1 MVFSLSLHLREKAVA
16 KIEIRPDT
24 IRTDVWWLYWV
35 EREEVVGRID
45 QEPSGSCT
53 VTPQGPY
60 WSPMKSVGRMFNSP
74 LSALREV
81 QLYFERR

>member
-1 MVFSLSLHLREKAVA
+1 
-16 KIEIRPDT
+16 
-24 IRTDVWWLYWV
+24 V

-60 WSPMKSVGRMFNSP
+60 WSPMKSFGRVFNSP